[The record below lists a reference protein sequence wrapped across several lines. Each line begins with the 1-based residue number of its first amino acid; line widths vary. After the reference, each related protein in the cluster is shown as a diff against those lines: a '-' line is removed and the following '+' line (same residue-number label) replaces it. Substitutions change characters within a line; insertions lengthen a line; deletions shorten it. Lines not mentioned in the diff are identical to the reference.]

1 MFFAYILKS
10 LKDNRFYYGSTSD
23 IKKRLGHH
31 NSGMVKSTKNR
42 RPLKLHY
49 FEEFKTK
56 VEAEKR
62 ERYFKS
68 IGYNWLKQNQII

>member
-1 MFFAYILKS
+1 
-10 LKDNRFYYGSTSD
+10 
-23 IKKRLGHH
+23 
-31 NSGMVKSTKNR
+31 MVKSTKNR

-68 IGYNWLKQNQII
+68 IDGYNWLKQNQII